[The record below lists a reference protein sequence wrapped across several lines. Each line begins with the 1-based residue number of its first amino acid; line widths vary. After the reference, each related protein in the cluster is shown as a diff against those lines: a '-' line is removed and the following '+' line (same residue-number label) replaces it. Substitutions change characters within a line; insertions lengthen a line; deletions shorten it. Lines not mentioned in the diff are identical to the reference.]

1 MGDQKIEIV
10 LGYTASNAGES
21 DHQGKRMKQ
30 KISVG
35 LIGLG
40 TVGSGALRI
49 LTENAE
55 LIRNRMGVPIEVV
68 KIAVRDLKRDRGVN
82 LPAGILTNDPFKVI
96 EDPNID
102 IVAEL
107 IGGYEP
113 AKELILGAIARGKHV
128 VTANKALLAAHG
140 AEIHE
145 AARRAGV
152 TIGFEASVGGGIPV
166 IKALKEALAANRI
179 LSIYGII
186 NGTSNYILSKMTDD
200 DRPYADVLAEAQ
212 KAGYAEAD
220 PTFDVGGVD
229 TAHKLAIL
237 ANLAFGIHVSPD
249 QIFTEGITSISPL
262 DIDFGKELGYK
273 LKLLAIAKFHGG
285 KEERGGGPAQQQV
298 EVRVHPTMVPDE
310 YPIAKVGG
318 VYNAIQ
324 LVGNACEDIML
335 YGRGA
340 GSMPTGSAVVAD
352 MMDIGRMILMAPS
365 RKLPIDSS
373 GLPSGTVKLQP
384 MESIRSIYYF
394 RFMALDQPGVLAQIS
409 GILGRHRISIAQMI
423 QRGRKEGGSVPL
435 VIMTHTA
442 LERDIRKAL
451 VEIKALTCIGEEP
464 VLIRVEGEEI

>member
-1 MGDQKIEIV
+1 
-10 LGYTASNAGES
+10 
-21 DHQGKRMKQ
+21 MKQ

-40 TVGSGALRI
+40 TVGTGALRI
-49 LTENAE
+49 LQENAE
-55 LIRNRMGVPIEVV
+55 LIRNRVGVPVEIT
-68 KIAVRDLKRDRGVN
+68 KIAVRDTKRDRGIAIA
-82 LPAGILTNDPFKVI
+82 PGTLTNNPSHIID
-96 EDPNID
+96 DPNID

-113 AKELILGAIARGKHV
+113 AKELILAAIAHGKHV
-128 VTANKALLAAHG
+128 VTANKALLAAYG
-140 AEIHE
+140 AEIDQ

-186 NGTSNYILSKMTDD
+186 NGTSNYILTKMTEEE
-200 DRPYADVLAEAQ
+200 RSFADVLLEAQ
-212 KAGYAEAD
+212 RAGYAEAD
-220 PTFDVGGVD
+220 PSFDVGGID

-237 ANLAFGIHVSPD
+237 VNLAFGAQVNLKDIY
-249 QIFTEGITSISPL
+249 TEGITSISPL
-262 DIDFGKELGYK
+262 DIDFGKVLGYK
-273 LKLLAIAKFHGG
+273 VKLLAIAKMHEGG
-285 KEERGGGPAQQQV
+285 KAEA
-298 EVRVHPTMVPDE
+298 RVHPTMVPDE
-310 YPIAKVGG
+310 YPIAKVSG

-324 LVGNACEDIML
+324 IVGNACEDIML

-352 MMDIGRMILMAPS
+352 VMDIARQILMEPS
-365 RKLPIDSS
+365 RKLPPTEGMDGVWPGLVQLQPIDSVTS
-373 GLPSGTVKLQP
+373 L
-384 MESIRSIYYF
+384 YYF

-409 GILGRHRISIAQMI
+409 GILGRNRISIAQMI

-442 LERDIRKAL
+442 LERDIQKAI
-451 VEIKALTCIGEEP
+451 VEIKALSSVTEDPI
-464 VLIRVEGEEI
+464 LIRVEGKEN

>member
-1 MGDQKIEIV
+1 M
-10 LGYTASNAGES
+10 
-21 DHQGKRMKQ
+21 KR

-40 TVGSGALRI
+40 TVGTGALRI
-49 LTENAE
+49 LQENAE
-55 LIRNRMGVPIEVV
+55 LIRNRVGVPVEIT
-68 KIAVRDLKRDRGVN
+68 KIAVRDTKRDRGIAVA
-82 LPAGILTNDPFKVI
+82 PGILTTNPSHIIDDPS
-96 EDPNID
+96 ID

-113 AKELILGAIARGKHV
+113 AKELILAAIANGKHV

-140 AEIHE
+140 AEIDQ

-152 TIGFEASVGGGIPV
+152 SIGFEASVGGGIPV
-166 IKALKEALAANRI
+166 IKALREALAANRI

-186 NGTSNYILSKMTDD
+186 NGTSNYILTKMTEEE
-200 DRPYADVLAEAQ
+200 RSFADVLAEAQ
-212 KAGYAEAD
+212 RAGYAEAD
-220 PTFDVGGVD
+220 PTFDVGGID

-237 ANLAFGIHVSPD
+237 VTLAFGAHVNLKD
-249 QIFTEGITSISPL
+249 IYTEGITSISPL
-262 DIDFGKELGYK
+262 DIDFGKVLGYK
-273 LKLLAIAKFHGG
+273 VKLLAIAKMHEGG
-285 KEERGGGPAQQQV
+285 RAEA
-298 EVRVHPTMVPDE
+298 RVHPTMVPDE

-324 LVGNACEDIML
+324 IVGNACEDIML

-352 MMDIGRMILMAPS
+352 IMDIARQILMEPS
-365 RKLPIDSS
+365 RKLPVAEGMD
-373 GLPSGTVKLQP
+373 GVGRGVVQLQP
-384 MESIRSIYYF
+384 IESVTSLYYF

-409 GILGRHRISIAQMI
+409 GILGRNRISIAQMI

-442 LERDIRKAL
+442 LERDIQKAI
-451 VEIKALTCIGEEP
+451 VEIKALSCVTEDPI
-464 VLIRVEGEEI
+464 LIRVEGKET